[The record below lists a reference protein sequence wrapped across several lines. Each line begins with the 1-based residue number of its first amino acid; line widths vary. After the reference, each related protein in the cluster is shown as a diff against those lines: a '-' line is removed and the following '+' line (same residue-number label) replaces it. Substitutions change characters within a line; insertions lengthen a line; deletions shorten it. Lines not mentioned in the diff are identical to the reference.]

1 MGTIRN
7 TNILSEL
14 VVKTAMRRQIVKL
27 PPEASLEQCIR
38 HFIKFKVNGLLVSD
52 EQDTI
57 TGVVSKTD
65 IMGAYYA
72 RLPIET
78 PVVDI
83 MSSPPLFCREDES
96 LEQVLNTMRESRVYR
111 LYVHNATAKVS
122 GVIAYPDIV
131 GVLYTYCRECPQSR
145 WQHNRHSEGSG
156 GPRRFKV
163 KEIMTPSVTTFS
175 VYDTLMTI
183 MEGLSANKIGAV
195 LICNQEDQ
203 PTGVVSKTDLILAY
217 RRGVS
222 TDLAASQ
229 IMNTPIQRVNQ
240 EECLENALQQLI
252 FSQLHRIFVFK
263 GEPDNFVGVLSLSDA
278 ARMHSGSCR
287 ACIMSRI
294 RLEAGNAQE

>member
-27 PPEASLEQCIR
+27 LPEASLEQCIR

-65 IMGAYYA
+65 IMGAFYA
-72 RLPIET
+72 GLPIES
-78 PVVDI
+78 PVLDV

-111 LYVHNATAKVS
+111 LYVHNAMAKVS

-294 RLEAGNAQE
+294 RLEAVHAQE